1 MKNVIKT
8 VCVIIGTIIGA
19 GFASGRE
26 IYLFFSKYGNYG
38 FLGIIVSSVFTGII
52 IYKVFSH
59 LKGRDVKGY
68 NEFLE
73 ILNIPNHIKSFI
85 NIIINTFLLISF
97 YVMIA
102 GFCAYFKQELNMA
115 PIITGVVICAIC
127 YLTFLNKMDGVMKI
141 NTIMMPFLIF
151 MICII
156 GVKNNLLNIQF
167 QGLEVSQN
175 TDWFLASLEYASYNS
190 IILIPILIGLEKSAK
205 GKEKIISASVT
216 IIILILS
223 AILYGILLKQ
233 DVNLQNIEIP
243 LIYAVWKLG
252 KGYAYIYGFVIV
264 LAIFTSAVSAG
275 YGFLQN
281 CSTTKK
287 GYKRLS
293 LFICTSAIFVSGI
306 GFSKLVDLLYPVFG
320 VIGLLQVIIILLK
333 RKAKY

>member
-26 IYLFFSKYGNYG
+26 IFLFFSRYGIYG

-52 IYKVFSH
+52 IYKVFIH
-59 LKGRDVKGY
+59 LKDRDVKGY

-73 ILNIPNHIKSFI
+73 MLNIPDFIKKII

-102 GFCAYFKQELNMA
+102 GFCAYFEQELNMN
-115 PIITGVVICAIC
+115 PIITGGIICAIC
-127 YLTFLNKMDGVMKI
+127 YITFLNKMDGVMKI
-141 NTIMMPFLIF
+141 NTIMMPVLIL
-151 MICII
+151 MVCII
-156 GVKNNLLNIQF
+156 GVKSNLLSTQLR
-167 QGLEVSQN
+167 GLEISQN
-175 TDWFLASLEYASYNS
+175 ANWFLASLEYASYNS

-205 GKEKIISASVT
+205 GKEKTISIIVT
-216 IIILILS
+216 IIILVLS
-223 AILYGILLKQ
+223 TILYGILLKQ
-233 DVNLQNIEIP
+233 DVNLQNIELP

-252 KGYAYIYGFVIV
+252 SIYAYIYGIAIV
-264 LAIFTSAVSAG
+264 LAIFTSAISAG

-287 GYKRLS
+287 GYKILS
-293 LFICTSAIFVSGI
+293 LFICISAIFVSGI